1 MADIQDYF
9 SRRVAL
15 IQEDRSL
22 RRENDLLLSL
32 TANESAADKIVRRI
46 RAEEEVSVWGVE
58 HDEVPHI
65 FPGMEFL
72 MCICPHFEMIFARTN
87 RLSAKSII
95 EKTKVFKII
104 SKVCSLSLSG
114 CSLFLL
120 PMSRCQRELFSM
132 PI

>member
-46 RAEEEVSVWGVE
+46 RAKEEVSVWGVE

-72 MCICPHFEMIFARTN
+72 MCICPHL
-87 RLSAKSII
+87 RLY
-95 EKTKVFKII
+95 
-104 SKVCSLSLSG
+104 
-114 CSLFLL
+114 L
-120 PMSRCQRELFSM
+120 PELTDFQRRA
-132 PI
+132 